1 MYRIVVFTLLLL
13 FGLTR
18 GKNTL
23 DLCKANEDTYGTWN
37 LTSSVN
43 LREVGK
49 YFVNGVHGHAAQF
62 DKMWFPANCSYL
74 RFTNTSLKAVAAH
87 IIASGKSNS
96 KDGKLHLLFMGDS
109 GLRGALCGIG
119 RILSGNEIHGPNIN
133 DICGY
138 NEALK
143 PRARAPN
150 EVNLLYSAEFD
161 NIVITFMYIMK
172 IEIQATG
179 WMLEM
184 NVHKQ
189 PYALILNTGAWSF
202 NEVARVRSA
211 QYVNST
217 ENCDSP
223 EDLRIEAERNSPS
236 SRAVYAECGE
246 LGFSLNVKMVYR
258 TSHYNSRFGF
268 NCADAQL
275 IPFLETKKWNIWD
288 NSRISRNVWKTQNH
302 DGFHYDRI
310 FVHNVTEHKEHIK
323 KARELQ
329 IESPGMLEMQ
339 LAHSLLH
346 FLFRDTVQE
355 FLDQGIHIPLL

>member
-1 MYRIVVFTLLLL
+1 MFRVAAVTLLLWCYVSYA
-13 FGLTR
+13 
-18 GKNTL
+18 KNTL
-23 DLCKANEDTYGTWN
+23 DLCRANEDTYGTWN
-37 LTSSVN
+37 LTSSVD
-43 LREVGK
+43 LREAGK
-49 YFVNGVHGHAAQF
+49 YFANGVHGHASQF
-62 DKMWFPANCSYL
+62 DKMWFPSNCSYL
-74 RFTNTSLKAVAAH
+74 RFTNSSLQAVASH
-87 IIASGKSNS
+87 IIAKGKSNS

-119 RILSGNEIHGPNIN
+119 RILSGNEILGPNIN
-133 DICGY
+133 DICGTD
-138 NEALK
+138 ALHK

-150 EVNLLYSAEFD
+150 EVNLLYSAEFGK
-161 NIVITFMYIMK
+161 IVITFMYIMR
-172 IEIQATG
+172 IEVQYTG

-202 NEVARVRSA
+202 NDVARVRSA
-211 QYVNST
+211 QYTNST

-223 EDLRIEAERNSPS
+223 DDLRIQNERNSPS

-246 LGFSLNVKMVYR
+246 LGFNLNVKMVYR

-268 NCADAQL
+268 NCADAPL
-275 IPFLETKKWNIWD
+275 LPFLETKKWAIWD
-288 NSRISRNVWKTQNH
+288 NSRISKDVWKTQNH

-310 FVHNVTEHKEHIK
+310 FVHNVSEHKEHMK

-355 FLDQGIHIPLL
+355 FIDNGIRIPL

>member
-1 MYRIVVFTLLLL
+1 MYWIVVLSLLLL
-13 FGLTR
+13 CGLTC

-43 LREVGK
+43 LREAGK
-49 YFVNGVHGHAAQF
+49 FFVNGVHGHAAQF
-62 DKMWFPANCSYL
+62 DKMWFPTNCSYL
-74 RFTNTSLKAVAAH
+74 RFTNASLHAVASH
-87 IIASGKSNS
+87 ILASGKSNS

-119 RILSGNEIHGPNIN
+119 RILAGNEIHGPNIN

-138 NEALK
+138 DAERK
-143 PRARAPN
+143 PRARSPA

-172 IEIQATG
+172 MEVQYTG

-202 NEVARVRSA
+202 DSIARARSA
-211 QYVNST
+211 NST
-217 ENCDSP
+217 ENCDTP
-223 EDLRIEAERNSPS
+223 ADLRVAAERNSPS
-236 SRAVYAECGE
+236 SRAIYAECGE
-246 LGFSLNVKMVYR
+246 LGFNLNVKMVYR

-275 IPFLETKKWNIWD
+275 IPFLKTKSWNIWD
-288 NSRISRNVWKTQNH
+288 NSRISKDVWKTQNH

-355 FLDQGIHIPLL
+355 FLDKGIRIPL